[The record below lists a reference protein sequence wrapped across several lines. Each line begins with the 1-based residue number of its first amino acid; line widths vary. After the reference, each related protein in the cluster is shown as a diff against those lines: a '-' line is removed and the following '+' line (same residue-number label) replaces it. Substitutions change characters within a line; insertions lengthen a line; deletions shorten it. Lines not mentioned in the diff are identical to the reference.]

1 MKLLR
6 RLEQFPSELRGG
18 ALTIGNFDGV
28 HRGHKHVMQR
38 LKQHAAAVNG
48 PAIVFTFDPHPA
60 RLLRPEHS
68 PPPLTWIDRKAEL
81 LSELG
86 VDAVVAYPTDL
97 ALLQL
102 EYADF
107 FHKIVLE
114 RIGARAMVEGPNF
127 YFGHNR
133 QGDVQKLA
141 ELCTDYG
148 LALEVVQPKL
158 ETSGEEMISSSRIR
172 RLIGSG
178 DVAGAGRLL
187 TQPYRIRGLVVHGSA
202 RGASLGFPTAN
213 LDAIDTLVP
222 AHGVYVGRAQ
232 IERRWYWTAVHIGP
246 NPTFGEFASKVE
258 IHVLD
263 FDGSLYGTVLEVDF
277 IDRIRGVQAF
287 ADIESLRTQLQRDIE
302 FARDV
307 ARRWVVE

>member
-6 RLEQFPSELRGG
+6 RLDQFPAELRGG

-38 LKQHAAAVNG
+38 LKQHAAAVGG

-60 RLLRPEHS
+60 RLLRPEQS

-107 FHKIVLE
+107 FREIVLDQ
-114 RIGARAMVEGPNF
+114 IGARAMVEGPNF

-133 QGDVQKLA
+133 QGDVQKLG
-141 ELCTDYG
+141 ELCTRHG
-148 LALEVVQPKL
+148 LELEIVQPKL
-158 ETSGEEMISSSRIR
+158 ESSGEEMISSSRIR
-172 RLIGSG
+172 RLIGGG
-178 DVAGAGRLL
+178 DVAGAGQLL

-222 AHGVYVGRAQ
+222 SHGVYVGRAL

-246 NPTFGEFASKVE
+246 NPTFGELASKVE

-287 ADIESLRTQLQRDIE
+287 PNIESLRTQLQRDID

-307 ARRWVVE
+307 ARRWMVE

>member
-97 ALLQL
+97 ALLHL

-127 YFGHNR
+127 YFGHDR

-277 IDRIRGVQAF
+277 IDRIRGVKAF

>member
-107 FHKIVLE
+107 FQKIVLE

-277 IDRIRGVQAF
+277 IDRIRGVQTF
-287 ADIESLRTQLQRDIE
+287 ENVESLRTQLQQDID

-307 ARRWVVE
+307 ARRWIVE

>member
-114 RIGARAMVEGPNF
+114 RIGARARVEGPNF
-127 YFGHNR
+127 YFGHDR
-133 QGDVQKLA
+133 HGDVQKLA

-277 IDRIRGVQAF
+277 IDRIRGVKAF

>member
-127 YFGHNR
+127 YFGHDR
-133 QGDVQKLA
+133 HGDVQKLA

-277 IDRIRGVQAF
+277 IDRIRGVKAF

>member
-127 YFGHNR
+127 YFGHDR

-277 IDRIRGVQAF
+277 IDRIRGVKAF

>member
-6 RLEQFPSELRGG
+6 RLDQFPADLRGG

-38 LKQHAAAVNG
+38 LKQHAAAVGG

-60 RLLRPEHS
+60 RLLRPEQS

-107 FHKIVLE
+107 FREIVLE

-133 QGDVQKLA
+133 RGDVQKLA
-141 ELCTDYG
+141 ELCSRHG
-148 LALEVVQPKL
+148 LELEVVQPKL
-158 ETSGEEMISSSRIR
+158 ESAGEEMISSSWIR
-172 RLIGSG
+172 RLIGGG

-213 LDAIDTLVP
+213 LDGIDTLVP
-222 AHGVYVGRAQ
+222 AHGVYVGRAL

-246 NPTFGEFASKVE
+246 NPTFGELASKVE

-277 IDRIRGVQAF
+277 IDRIRGVQTF
-287 ADIESLRTQLQRDIE
+287 ENIESLRTQLQQDID

-307 ARRWVVE
+307 ARRWMVE

>member
-97 ALLQL
+97 ALLHL

-127 YFGHNR
+127 YFGHDR
-133 QGDVQKLA
+133 HGDVQKLA

-277 IDRIRGVQAF
+277 IDRIRGVKAF

>member
-1 MKLLR
+1 VKLLR

-97 ALLQL
+97 ALLHL

-127 YFGHNR
+127 YFGHDR

-277 IDRIRGVQAF
+277 IDRIRGVKAF

>member
-6 RLEQFPSELRGG
+6 RLDQFPSDLRGG

-38 LKQHAAAVNG
+38 LKQHAAAVGG

-60 RLLRPEHS
+60 RLLRPEQS

-97 ALLQL
+97 ALLHL

-107 FHKIVLE
+107 FREIVLE

-133 QGDVQKLA
+133 LGDVQKLGVLCSQHGL
-141 ELCTDYG
+141 EL
-148 LALEVVQPKL
+148 EIVQPKL
-158 ETSGEEMISSSRIR
+158 ESVGEEMISSSRIR
-172 RLIGSG
+172 RLIGAG
-178 DVAGAGRLL
+178 DVAGAGELL

-222 AHGVYVGRAQ
+222 AHGVYVGRAL

-246 NPTFGEFASKVE
+246 NPTFGELASKVE

-263 FDGSLYGTVLEVDF
+263 FEGSLYGTVLEVDF

-287 ADIESLRTQLQRDIE
+287 KDVDSLRTQLQRDIE

>member
-6 RLEQFPSELRGG
+6 RLDQFPPDLRGG

-38 LKQHAAAVNG
+38 LKQHAAAVGG

-60 RLLRPEHS
+60 RLLRPEQS

-97 ALLQL
+97 ELLQL
-102 EYADF
+102 EDEEF
-107 FHKIVLE
+107 FRRIVLE

-127 YFGHNR
+127 FFGHER
-133 QGDVQKLA
+133 RGDVGKLR
-141 ELCTDYG
+141 ELCTRHG
-148 LALEVVQPKL
+148 LELEVVQPKL
-158 ETSGEEMISSSRIR
+158 ESAGEEMISSSRIR
-172 RLIGSG
+172 QLIGAG
-178 DVAGAGRLL
+178 DVAGAGRML

-222 AHGVYVGRAQ
+222 ARGVYVGRAL

-246 NPTFGEFASKVE
+246 NPTFGEHASKVE

-263 FDGSLYGTVLEVDF
+263 FEGSLYGTVLEVDF
-277 IDRIRGVQAF
+277 IDRIRGVRTF
-287 ADIESLRTQLQRDIE
+287 DDVESLRAQLQRDIE
-302 FARDV
+302 FSRDIS
-307 ARRWVVE
+307 RRWMAE

>member
-277 IDRIRGVQAF
+277 IDRIRGVKAF

>member
-1 MKLLR
+1 VKLLR

-127 YFGHNR
+127 YFGHDR

-277 IDRIRGVQAF
+277 IDRIRGVKAF

>member
-1 MKLLR
+1 
-6 RLEQFPSELRGG
+6 
-18 ALTIGNFDGV
+18 
-28 HRGHKHVMQR
+28 
-38 LKQHAAAVNG
+38 
-48 PAIVFTFDPHPA
+48 
-60 RLLRPEHS
+60 
-68 PPPLTWIDRKAEL
+68 
-81 LSELG
+81 
-86 VDAVVAYPTDL
+86 
-97 ALLQL
+97 
-102 EYADF
+102 
-107 FHKIVLE
+107 
-114 RIGARAMVEGPNF
+114 
-127 YFGHNR
+127 
-133 QGDVQKLA
+133 
-141 ELCTDYG
+141 
-148 LALEVVQPKL
+148 
-158 ETSGEEMISSSRIR
+158 
-172 RLIGSG
+172 IGSG

-277 IDRIRGVQAF
+277 IDRIRGVKAF

>member
-97 ALLQL
+97 ALLHL

-127 YFGHNR
+127 YFGHDR

-213 LDAIDTLVP
+213 LDAIDTL
-222 AHGVYVGRAQ
+222 
-232 IERRWYWTAVHIGP
+232 
-246 NPTFGEFASKVE
+246 
-258 IHVLD
+258 
-263 FDGSLYGTVLEVDF
+263 
-277 IDRIRGVQAF
+277 
-287 ADIESLRTQLQRDIE
+287 
-302 FARDV
+302 
-307 ARRWVVE
+307 

>member
-68 PPPLTWIDRKAEL
+68 PPPLTWIDRTAEL

-127 YFGHNR
+127 YFGHDR
-133 QGDVQKLA
+133 HGDVQKLA

-277 IDRIRGVQAF
+277 IDRIRGVKAF

>member
-1 MKLLR
+1 
-6 RLEQFPSELRGG
+6 
-18 ALTIGNFDGV
+18 
-28 HRGHKHVMQR
+28 
-38 LKQHAAAVNG
+38 
-48 PAIVFTFDPHPA
+48 
-60 RLLRPEHS
+60 
-68 PPPLTWIDRKAEL
+68 
-81 LSELG
+81 
-86 VDAVVAYPTDL
+86 
-97 ALLQL
+97 
-102 EYADF
+102 
-107 FHKIVLE
+107 VLE

-222 AHGVYVGRAQ
+222 AHGVYVGRTQ

-277 IDRIRGVQAF
+277 IDRIRGVQTF
-287 ADIESLRTQLQRDIE
+287 ENVESLRTQLQQDID

-307 ARRWVVE
+307 ARRWIVE

>member
-1 MKLLR
+1 VKLLR

-127 YFGHNR
+127 YFGHDR
-133 QGDVQKLA
+133 HGDVQKLA

-277 IDRIRGVQAF
+277 IDRIRGVKAF

>member
-1 MKLLR
+1 
-6 RLEQFPSELRGG
+6 
-18 ALTIGNFDGV
+18 
-28 HRGHKHVMQR
+28 MQR

-127 YFGHNR
+127 YFGHDR

-277 IDRIRGVQAF
+277 IDRIRGVKAF

>member
-1 MKLLR
+1 VKLLR
-6 RLEQFPSELRGG
+6 RLERFPGELRGG

-127 YFGHNR
+127 YFGRNR

-287 ADIESLRTQLQRDIE
+287 ADIESLRTQLQRDID

>member
-1 MKLLR
+1 VKLLR

-277 IDRIRGVQAF
+277 IDRIRGVKAF

>member
-68 PPPLTWIDRKAEL
+68 PQPLTWIDRKAEL

-97 ALLQL
+97 ALLHL

-127 YFGHNR
+127 YFGHDR

-277 IDRIRGVQAF
+277 IDRIRGVKAF